1 MQVEMD
7 FGFDAIKIHTADKG
21 GHSPDAV
28 AEMCVDKLM
37 SVSTSAPPEI
47 RMQAEAYKSQMLQII
62 THYIKVAVKEDRT
75 TTYVKIQE
83 AGFPDLA
90 TQLRRL

>member
-7 FGFDAIKIHTADKG
+7 FGFDAIKVHTANNG
-21 GHSPDAV
+21 GHSPDSV

-37 SVSTSAPPEI
+37 SVSTSAPLEI

-62 THYIKVAVKEDRT
+62 AHYIKVAVKEDRAT
-75 TTYVKIQE
+75 TCVKLQE

-90 TQLRRL
+90 NQLRRL